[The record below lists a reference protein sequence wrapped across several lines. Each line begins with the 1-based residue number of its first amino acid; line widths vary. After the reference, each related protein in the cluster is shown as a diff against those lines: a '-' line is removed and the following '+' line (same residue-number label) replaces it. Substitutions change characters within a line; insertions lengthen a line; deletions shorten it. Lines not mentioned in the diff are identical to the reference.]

1 MSVKV
6 AIYDK
11 QKKMKITADLRRL
24 IRKACAA
31 TLKAEGFKGDAEIDV
46 SIVDDD
52 VIREINRE
60 CRNIDSA
67 TDVLSFP
74 LGDGGVYDVD
84 PATGAYMLGDMVL
97 SAEHAEA
104 QAQLYGHGI
113 ERETAYLTVHSVLHL
128 LGYDHVHGD
137 AEKAVMREKEEQIM
151 KILNLERD

>member
-46 SIVDDD
+46 SIVDDEM
-52 VIREINRE
+52 IRKINRE

-97 SAEHAEA
+97 SAEHAA
-104 QAQLYGHGI
+104 VQAQLYGHGI

>member
-11 QKKMKITADLRRL
+11 QKKVNVSAELRRL
-24 IRKACAA
+24 IRKACVA
-31 TLKAEGFKGDAEIDV
+31 TLKAEGFEDNAEIDV
-46 SIVDDD
+46 SIVDDQE
-52 VIREINRE
+52 IREINRE

-74 LGDGGVYDVD
+74 LGDGGIYDVN

-97 SAEHAEA
+97 SAEHAVA
-104 QAQLYGHGI
+104 QAELYGHGI

-137 AEKAVMREKEEQIM
+137 EEKAVMREREERVM

>member
-46 SIVDDD
+46 SIVDDEM
-52 VIREINRE
+52 IRKINRE

-84 PATGAYMLGDMVL
+84 PATGAYMLGDIVICATRA
-97 SAEHAEA
+97 AE
-104 QAQLYGHGI
+104 QAQEYG
-113 ERETAYLTVHSVLHL
+113 TW
-128 LGYDHVHGD
+128 
-137 AEKAVMREKEEQIM
+137 
-151 KILNLERD
+151 